1 VKNAD
6 RKSIVEL
13 SQEIKTLTEK
23 ARTGKLLPDDVSG
36 GTFTLTNI
44 GAVGG
49 GYGFGTPIIN
59 QPQSAI
65 LGTGLISDRAVVVNG
80 QIVIRPIMTISFT
93 YDHRVIDGAPA
104 TKFVN
109 ELRQLLETPALLLVE
124 SSSLER

>member
-1 VKNAD
+1 VVKNAD
-6 RKSIVEL
+6 NKSLVEL
-13 SQEIKTLTEK
+13 SNGIKDFTAK
-23 ARTGKLLPDDVSG
+23 ARSGKLMPDDVSG

-65 LGTGLISDRAVVVNG
+65 LATGMISDRAVVSKG

-104 TKFVN
+104 AKFVAD
-109 ELRQLLETPALLLVE
+109 LVQLLEKPDLQLA
-124 SSSLER
+124 